1 MKKYT
6 YDLLTDFENLY
17 KAHRECRKGKRW
29 KDAPALYDMRALE
42 STLYLQMLLVS
53 RRYKMAHYNCFQI
66 NERGKT
72 RDIKSIKYQDR
83 VVQRCLNDEIIA
95 PAVMPKFIKSNT
107 ASQPGKGQEE
117 AMRIF
122 KEDLQREIRKN
133 GVDGYILV
141 CDMSK
146 YFDSIPHD
154 FLDSLY
160 DRFFDDKEIVEFI
173 RYIHATIP
181 GGVGCPLG
189 NHLSQIDALLAL
201 NELDHIIKEQFHI
214 EGYGRYMDDF
224 YLISH
229 DKEELKRALSFIKEY
244 VTSKGLKLN
253 EKKTLI
259 TTMRQGVT
267 FIGFKFYVTQT
278 GKVVIRLAKKSIVRH
293 KKKMKKMKGL
303 LDKGEITFEDCLM
316 AHQGW
321 KAHAGWRSENT
332 RNSGKKR
339 VTPNT
344 YYLLRKM
351 DQWFDDLFSE
361 YIPKKEVK
369 NGTDTQ

>member
-1 MKKYT
+1 MDD
-6 YDLLTDFENLY
+6 YDKLIDFKNLY

-42 STLYLQMLLVS
+42 STYYLMRLLKS
-53 RRYKMAHYNCFQI
+53 HKYRMAHYNCFQI
-66 NERGKT
+66 SERGKR

-83 VVQRCLNDEIIA
+83 VVQRCLNDEIIS
-95 PAVMPKFIKSNT
+95 PKIVPKFIKSNT

-117 AMRIF
+117 AMRIL
-122 KEDLQREIRKN
+122 KEDLQREVRKN
-133 GVDGYILV
+133 GVKGYILV

-146 YFDSIPHD
+146 YFDSIPHAL
-154 FLDSLY
+154 LDDLY
-160 DRFFDDKEIVEFI
+160 DRFFEDKEIVDFV

-201 NELDHIIKEQFHI
+201 NELDHIIKEQYHI

-229 DKEELKRALSFIKEY
+229 DKEELKKILVFIKEY
-244 VTSKGLKLN
+244 VAKKGLKLN
-253 EKKTLI
+253 EKKTHI
-259 TTMRQGVT
+259 VPIRQGVT
-267 FIGFKFYVTQT
+267 FIGFRFYVTEK
-278 GKVVIRLAKKSIVRH
+278 GKVVILLAKKSINHH
-293 KKKMKKMKGL
+293 KQKMRKMKKL
-303 LDKGEITFEDCLM
+303 LDNGEVTFEDCLM
-316 AHQGW
+316 AHNGW
-321 KAHAGWRSENT
+321 KAHAGWRSEN
-332 RNSGKKR
+332 SKKEKKR
-339 VTPNT
+339 IKPNT

-351 DQWFDDLFSE
+351 DQWFNDLFSE
-361 YIPKKEVK
+361 YINKEDK

>member
-1 MKKYT
+1 MTSAAFGMDDFTFDK
-6 YDLLTDFENLY
+6 LADFENLY

-29 KDAPALYDMRALE
+29 KDSPALYDMRALE
-42 STLYLQMLLVS
+42 STLYLLRLLET
-53 RRYKMAHYNCFQI
+53 RHYRMARYNCFQI
-66 NERGKT
+66 NERGKC

-95 PAVMPKFIKSNT
+95 PKVMPKLIKSNT

-117 AMRIF
+117 AMRIM
-122 KEDLQREIRKN
+122 KEDLQREVRKN
-133 GVDGYILV
+133 GVGGFILV

-154 FLDSLY
+154 LLNDLY
-160 DRFFDDKEIVEFI
+160 DRFYEDKEIVEFI

-201 NELDHIIKEQFHI
+201 NELDHIVKEQFHI

-229 DKEELKRALSFIKEY
+229 DKEELKTILSFIKAY
-244 VTSKGLKLN
+244 TMHKGLKLN
-253 EKKTLI
+253 EKKTHI
-259 TTMRQGVT
+259 VPIRQGVT
-267 FIGFKFYVTQT
+267 FIGFRFYVTNT
-278 GKVVIRLAKKSIVRH
+278 GKVVIRLAKKSIERH
-293 KKKMKKMKGL
+293 KKKMRKMKGL
-303 LDKGEITFEDCLM
+303 LDQGKVTFEDCKL
-316 AHQGW
+316 AHMGW
-321 KAHAGWRSENT
+321 KAHAGWRSEKSRKT
-332 RNSGKKR
+332 DKKR
-339 VTPNT
+339 VKPNT

-351 DQWFDDLFSE
+351 DQWFNDLFQE
-361 YIPKKEVK
+361 YINNKEE
-369 NGTDTQ
+369 

>member
-1 MKKYT
+1 MDDYN
-6 YDLLTDFENLY
+6 YDKLADFKNLY

-42 STLYLQMLLVS
+42 STLYLMRQLKA
-53 RRYKMAHYNCFQI
+53 RRYRMSHYNCFQI
-66 NERGKT
+66 CERGKR

-83 VVQRCLNDEIIA
+83 VVQRCLNDEIIS
-95 PAVMPKFIKSNT
+95 PKIVPKFIKSNT

-117 AMRIF
+117 AMRIL
-122 KEDLQREIRKN
+122 KDDLQREVRKN
-133 GVDGYILV
+133 GTGGYILV

-154 FLDSLY
+154 LLNGLY
-160 DRFFDDKEIVEFI
+160 DRFYEDKEIVEFI

-201 NELDHIIKEQFHI
+201 NELDHVIKEQFHI

-229 DKEELKRALSFIKEY
+229 DKEELKRILVFIKEY
-244 VTSKGLKLN
+244 VTGKGLKLN
-253 EKKTLI
+253 EKKTHI
-259 TTMRQGVT
+259 VPIRQGVT
-267 FIGFKFYVTQT
+267 FIGFRFYVTEK
-278 GKVVIRLAKKSIVRH
+278 GKVVILLAKKSITRH
-293 KKKMKKMKGL
+293 KQKMRKMKCL
-303 LDKGEITFEDCLM
+303 LDRGEVTFEDCLM
-316 AHQGW
+316 AHNGW
-321 KAHAGWRSENT
+321 KAHAGWRSENS
-332 RNSGKKR
+332 RKGDKKR
-339 VTPNT
+339 IKPNT

-351 DQWFDDLFSE
+351 DQWFNDLFSE
-361 YIPKKEVK
+361 YTNTKEV
-369 NGTDTQ
+369 NDGTDTQ

>member
-1 MKKYT
+1 
-6 YDLLTDFENLY
+6 
-17 KAHRECRKGKRW
+17 
-29 KDAPALYDMRALE
+29 
-42 STLYLQMLLVS
+42 
-53 RRYKMAHYNCFQI
+53 
-66 NERGKT
+66 
-72 RDIKSIKYQDR
+72 
-83 VVQRCLNDEIIA
+83 
-95 PAVMPKFIKSNT
+95 
-107 ASQPGKGQEE
+107 
-117 AMRIF
+117 
-122 KEDLQREIRKN
+122 
-133 GVDGYILV
+133 
-141 CDMSK
+141 MSK

-229 DKEELKRALSFIKEY
+229 DKEELKRTLSFIKEY
-244 VTSKGLKLN
+244 VASKGLKLN

-303 LDKGEITFEDCLM
+303 LDKGEVTFEDCLM

-321 KAHAGWRSENT
+321 KAHAGWRSENA